1 MLTYPFDFHYT
12 SAIVCRVAA
21 SLSDAAISQRDIREV
36 INVEKARRQHQEYIV
51 TLRKLGLDV
60 IELQADESLPEGVFV
75 EDTAVIC
82 NGIALIC
89 RPAVSGRLKE
99 VGIIRTILR
108 REGLSTIDI
117 NDPLATIDGGD
128 VLFTG
133 REFFVGLTKATN
145 MAGAKA
151 VASAF
156 PEYPVTLLRI
166 KKGAHL
172 KNYVSMVAMDTMAIG
187 KSDIAKD
194 LLRQMEENSE
204 YKSYKIITLRDD
216 PAANCLWIN
225 GTVLHLPMDHRYGES
240 IRILTS
246 RLGSTISHG
255 ELTNS
260 EFAKVDCVL
269 SSRCI
274 LFNRPKEINNVDR

>member
-1 MLTYPFDFHYT
+1 MLTYPFDFHFT

-21 SLSDAAISQRDIREV
+21 SLKDAALCQRDIREV
-36 INVEKARRQHQEYIV
+36 INIEKARRQHQEYIA

-75 EDTAVIC
+75 EDTAVVC
-82 NGIALIC
+82 DGIALIC
-89 RPAVSGRLKE
+89 RPGIHGRLKE
-99 VGIIRTILR
+99 VDIIRTILR
-108 REGLSTIDI
+108 REGLSIMDI
-117 NDPLATIDGGD
+117 KDPLATIDGGD

-133 REFFVGLTKATN
+133 REFFVGLSRTTN

-156 PEYPVTLLRI
+156 PEYPVTLIRI
-166 KKGAHL
+166 KKGSHL
-172 KNYVSMVAMDTMAIG
+172 KNFVSMVAMDTMAIG

-225 GTVLHLPMDHRYGES
+225 GTVLHLPLDHRYGDS

-246 RLGSTISHG
+246 RLGPTVSHG
-255 ELTNS
+255 ELLNS
-260 EFAKVDCVL
+260 EFAKIDCVL
-269 SSRCI
+269 SSRCL
-274 LFNRPKEINNVDR
+274 LFNRP